1 MSSSTEQV
9 KGFDTEE
16 LINFLKGRNLHLNET
31 HYNSLRHKEIAG
43 SDFLNYTR
51 EELKGLGL
59 AIGPTKRIEQLI
71 NELNTQSND
80 VLKKEV
86 EGLDTEG
93 LINFLKER
101 QNLHLN
107 ETHYNIFRH
116 KEITGSDFLNY
127 TKEEFEGFGLASG
140 PAKRIEQLVNEL
152 NNQIIFN
159 LWTTAHGYGCVRG
172 NKEDNRLVA
181 VINRFGSRNWNRIA
195 RKMGNRNPIEC
206 QRRWNLI
213 NFNANRPSRNGT
225 RSLHHRNTS
234 STRDDHK
241 KILQRID

>member
-71 NELNTQSND
+71 NELNTQSNGYD
-80 VLKKEV
+80 NEKIMLK
-86 EGLDTEG
+86 
-93 LINFLKER
+93 
-101 QNLHLN
+101 
-107 ETHYNIFRH
+107 
-116 KEITGSDFLNY
+116 
-127 TKEEFEGFGLASG
+127 
-140 PAKRIEQLVNEL
+140 
-152 NNQIIFN
+152 
-159 LWTTAHGYGCVRG
+159 HGYGCVRG

-225 RSLHHRNTS
+225 RSLHHRNTCKNFKCFIYFFYKN
-234 STRDDHK
+234 RLK
-241 KILQRID
+241 KNGA

>member
-31 HYNSLRHKEIAG
+31 HYNALRHKEIAG

-71 NELNTQSND
+71 NELNTQSN
-80 VLKKEV
+80 
-86 EGLDTEG
+86 
-93 LINFLKER
+93 
-101 QNLHLN
+101 
-107 ETHYNIFRH
+107 
-116 KEITGSDFLNY
+116 
-127 TKEEFEGFGLASG
+127 GFGLASG

-152 NNQIIFN
+152 NNQIIFI
-159 LWTTAHGYGCVRG
+159 LWTTA
-172 NKEDNRLVA
+172 EDNRLVA

-213 NFNANRPSRNGT
+213 NFNANRPSRDGT